1 MSRRVYRTEA
11 LLVLGP
17 IMIVLAV
24 ARMTHEIQ
32 SADPSWVTV
41 ALNGVVILGFARV
54 TLARVVAS
62 ETGLL
67 IVDPLRTRR
76 LSWTDIA
83 GFDCVGRTARVRLR
97 TGSSFRLW
105 AVSGWG
111 SSASHVAELEAMRQE
126 ARTKGVRQD
135 EP

>member
-1 MSRRVYRTEA
+1 VSRRVYRSGA
-11 LLVLGP
+11 LLVLAP
-17 IMIVLAV
+17 IMIVVVAV
-24 ARMTHEIQ
+24 RMALEIQ
-32 SADPSWVTV
+32 SADPSW
-41 ALNGVVILGFARV
+41 ALAALDGVVMLVFARV
-54 TLARVVAS
+54 TFARVVAS

-83 GFDCVGRTARVRLR
+83 GFDCVDRTARVRLR

-105 AVSGWG
+105 AVSGCRSG
-111 SSASHVAELEAMRQE
+111 ASPLIELEAMREE
-126 ARTKGVRQD
+126 ARTRGARQD